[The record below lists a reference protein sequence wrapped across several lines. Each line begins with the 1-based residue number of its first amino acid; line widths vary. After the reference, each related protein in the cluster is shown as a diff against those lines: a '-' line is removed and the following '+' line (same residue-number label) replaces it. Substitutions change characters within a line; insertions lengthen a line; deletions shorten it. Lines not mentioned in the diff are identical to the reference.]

1 MKQLFD
7 LGLHFGHLKSNLH
20 PRSKNFI
27 FTITNGICII
37 DLEKTKASLKK
48 AIDFV
53 KDLSKEKKIILFV
66 GTKKQVGEIIQREA
80 EKINMPYVQKR
91 FMGGTL
97 TNFET
102 MQKNIKKFHEIE
114 EKITQK
120 EKFTKKQLIKLTKEK
135 ERLDSL
141 LGGISKMEKLPD
153 ALFIVDVAREKNALL
168 ESNRLGI
175 PVIAIL
181 DTNGNASRVD
191 FPIYGND
198 DSVRGVE
205 FILQTITQ
213 AYSKPKTEKK

>member
-1 MKQLFD
+1 
-7 LGLHFGHLKSNLH
+7 
-20 PRSKNFI
+20 
-27 FTITNGICII
+27 
-37 DLEKTKASLKK
+37 
-48 AIDFV
+48 
-53 KDLSKEKKIILFV
+53 LSKEKKIILFV

-135 ERLDSL
+135 ERLDLL
-141 LGGISKMEKLPD
+141 LGGISKMEELPD
-153 ALFIVDVAREKNALL
+153 ALFIIDVAKEKNALL
-168 ESNRLGI
+168 EANRLGI
-175 PVIAIL
+175 PIIAIL
-181 DTNGNASRVD
+181 DTNGDASKVD